1 MEILWRQCWLLS
13 GILRWTWLEVIE
25 ILWELMDILIRMN
38 ENLNCHEWKSLLE
51 SLWILFNIYGNLV
64 ERMLMVIRHLGC
76 TWLALWVPTT
86 IIPTI
91 LTPHLLMPASL
102 LTAHHLNTYIIYTS
116 VYITLKQKYKHTQIV
131 LLAAFN
137 MMKATLGDHKETHN
151 SQICEF
157 SLYICPPSRQ
167 FQTISVRFKH

>member
-1 MEILWRQCWLLS
+1 MKIWIAMNGNLYWNHYKYCSTFMEILLRGCWWLS
-13 GILRWTWLEVIE
+13 GT
-25 ILWELMDILIRMN
+25 
-38 ENLNCHEWKSLLE
+38 
-51 SLWILFNIYGNLV
+51 
-64 ERMLMVIRHLGC
+64 LGC
-76 TWLALWVPTT
+76 TWLVLWVPTT

-167 FQTISVRFKH
+167 FQIISVRFKH